1 MMTGKSS
8 HRLLLE
14 SGLSESEAFLCWDT
28 GRYVQ
33 GWHENRNVAAH
44 LRRRDQN
51 MTQRSWVLSLCFG
64 DGVMMMSCGG
74 GGRVTYFLPPK
85 GQWTRLNKECIPI
98 SVTFMAYQLFI

>member
-1 MMTGKSS
+1 M
-8 HRLLLE
+8 
-14 SGLSESEAFLCWDT
+14 
-28 GRYVQ
+28 
-33 GWHENRNVAAH
+33 
-44 LRRRDQN
+44 
-51 MTQRSWVLSLCFG
+51 CFG